1 MEEYEMETQTI
12 NTIIDIIMAIVGS
25 SGFSAI
31 VFKLF
36 QYLHQVGVDKK
47 IQNITTLSEKA
58 VTSAAQ
64 VGINLDLD
72 GPKIYELAL
81 QAVQVASNKAGI
93 KKTDEEWEMYLESA
107 YKMLSKEWKA
117 SSDIIALTINSDS
130 IQTQIEAIPVIPE
143 VIESPESIA
152 VPSVESIPEIIP
164 ETQNIPDLTIGD
176 VVLTD
181 NSPISTIPIVVDTVN
196 NAITDQIKLLAQQ
209 TANTTITNIVNQAI
223 NDALI
228 KATTPVG

>member
-1 MEEYEMETQTI
+1 METQTI

-107 YKMLSKEWKA
+107 YKN
-117 SSDIIALTINSDS
+117 AL
-130 IQTQIEAIPVIPE
+130 
-143 VIESPESIA
+143 
-152 VPSVESIPEIIP
+152 
-164 ETQNIPDLTIGD
+164 
-176 VVLTD
+176 
-181 NSPISTIPIVVDTVN
+181 
-196 NAITDQIKLLAQQ
+196 
-209 TANTTITNIVNQAI
+209 
-223 NDALI
+223 
-228 KATTPVG
+228 

>member
-1 MEEYEMETQTI
+1 METQTI

-31 VFKLF
+31 VLKLF

-64 VGINLDLD
+64 LGINLDLD

-81 QAVQVASNKAGI
+81 QAVQVASSKAGI
-93 KKTDEEWEMYLESA
+93 KKTDKEWEMYLESA
-107 YKMLSKEWKA
+107 YKMLSKEWKD
-117 SSDIIALTINSDS
+117 SSDIIAPTVNSDS

-143 VIESPESIA
+143 VIESPESVA
-152 VPSVESIPEIIP
+152 VPSVESVQEIAPTIP
-164 ETQNIPDLTIGD
+164 ETTILVD
-176 VVLTD
+176 
-181 NSPISTIPIVVDTVN
+181 PIVDTAEKIKTQIIDKINKDKLDAETKSIESINAQFSTIV
-196 NAITDQIKLLAQQ
+196 Q
-209 TANTTITNIVNQAI
+209 
-223 NDALI
+223 
-228 KATTPVG
+228 